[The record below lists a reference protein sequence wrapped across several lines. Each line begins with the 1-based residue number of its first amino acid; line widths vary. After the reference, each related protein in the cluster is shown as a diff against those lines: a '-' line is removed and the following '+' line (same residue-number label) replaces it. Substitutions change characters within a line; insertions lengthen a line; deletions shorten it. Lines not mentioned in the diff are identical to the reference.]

1 LPFRTAFLGTSDFAA
16 VVLRALAASPYK
28 PALVVTPPD
37 RPKGRGRR
45 LQPPPAAVVARGA
58 GVEVVQAENVND
70 PAPLDA
76 IRAAEVDLGV
86 VCAFGQLLREPLLS
100 ELEML
105 NIHPS
110 LLPRWRG
117 AAPIERAIMA
127 GDEET
132 GVTIMRVTEGLD
144 SGPIALQRT
153 VSIAPGEGFGPLSGR
168 LAELGAV
175 LALEALEL
183 RARDELRL
191 VPQEDGRATYAEK
204 ISPEERRLD
213 PERPAIELE
222 RRVRALTPHVGTY
235 LELEH
240 GQRLG
245 VREAQAVEV
254 EGGLEPGR
262 LVTVGNE
269 LRLGCGQGALRLLH
283 VLPPGGREMEAGAYL
298 RGHELPERAT

>member
-1 LPFRTAFLGTSDFAA
+1 LPLRTAFFGTSDFAA
-16 VVLRALAASPYK
+16 IVLRALAASPYK

-45 LQPPPAAVVARGA
+45 LQSPPAAMVARGTSI
-58 GVEVVQAENVND
+58 ELVQAERVNE
-70 PAPLDA
+70 AGPLDA
-76 IRAAEVDLGV
+76 IRAADVEVGV

-127 GDEET
+127 GDSDT

-144 SGPIALQRT
+144 SGPIAIQRA
-153 VSIAPGEGFGPLSGR
+153 VPVEPGEAFDSLSAR

-175 LALEALEL
+175 LTLEALEL
-183 RARDELRL
+183 RSRDELRL
-191 VPQEDGRATYAEK
+191 DPQDDEKATYAEK

-213 PERPAIELE
+213 PGLPAIELE
-222 RRVRALTPHVGTY
+222 RRVRALTPHVGAY

-245 VREAQAVEV
+245 VREARAVEIDG
-254 EGGLEPGR
+254 EPEPGR
-262 LVTVGNE
+262 LVAAGDE

-298 RGHELPERAT
+298 RGHELPERAV